1 MSDTPKYT
9 FRIEHF
15 TPESMPFG
23 RLVEYYAEIKKML
36 GVAENLH
43 LTALFESSHG
53 SAFAI
58 DRNYETQLVQRISE
72 INEGIAPKTAA
83 RAHSAINAMLK
94 EDRTS
99 GRFCDPQGQNVIVF
113 PGERDEGAT
122 DLRIRDSAEFVGEL
136 YHISGAQSDAKARI
150 STDSYGVVFCTTTRD
165 IAKSLRDFLF
175 EDVKVSGRGMW
186 TRTSL
191 GEWEI
196 SDFTITDFAPI
207 KREGLRS
214 AVNRIRDLNIAWPV
228 DPLGEIASF
237 DEKNEAPHQ

>member
-1 MSDTPKYT
+1 M
-9 FRIEHF
+9 
-15 TPESMPFG
+15 
-23 RLVEYYAEIKKML
+23 
-36 GVAENLH
+36 
-43 LTALFESSHG
+43 
-53 SAFAI
+53 
-58 DRNYETQLVQRISE
+58 
-72 INEGIAPKTAA
+72 
-83 RAHSAINAMLK
+83 
-94 EDRTS
+94 
-99 GRFCDPQGQNVIVF
+99 
-113 PGERDEGAT
+113 
-122 DLRIRDSAEFVGEL
+122 
-136 YHISGAQSDAKARI
+136 
-150 STDSYGVVFCTTTRD
+150 VFCTTTRD